1 MAIIKAKS
9 DIKQRLKKQEEEALK
24 VSDEAQNRLAA
35 ILSDAPSIEKFAG
48 TEWEMRP
55 LRMGTQYLIVQEVC
69 KINQAESATYGDI
82 LKELLM
88 SMPALCN
95 VLTLSLLNDK
105 GKIYQNGDAN
115 QGFSKLYK
123 KTYDTIMW
131 NADREDMAKIMLDCL
146 QMVDVSFFMEAL
158 GMLQI
163 FRASV
168 TEKKRMRKKTQ
179 GLKPSAQSA
188 K

>member
-9 DIKQRLKKQEEEALK
+9 DVKQRQKQQEQQDIR

-35 ILSDAPSIEKFAG
+35 ILADAPSIEKLAG

-55 LRMGTQYLIVQEVC
+55 LRFGTQYLIVDEVC
-69 KINQAESATYGDI
+69 KINQAESATYGDV
-82 LKELLM
+82 LKCMLAQI
-88 SMPALCN
+88 PATCK
-95 VLTLSLLNDK
+95 VLTLALLNDRN
-105 GKIYQNGDAN
+105 KIYQNGDAN
-115 QGFSKLYK
+115 QGFSKLFK
-123 KTYDTIMW
+123 QTYNTILW
-131 NADREDMAKIMLDCL
+131 ESERNDLAKIMLDCL

-168 TEKKRMRKKTQ
+168 TEKKRTRIKSQ
-179 GLKPSAQSA
+179 GQK
-188 K
+188 

>member
-1 MAIIKAKS
+1 MALYKAKS
-9 DIKQRLKKQEEEALK
+9 DIKQRIKQQEAEALK
-24 VSDEAQNRLAA
+24 VSDEAQNRLAE
-35 ILSDAPSIEKFAG
+35 ILADAPSIEKLAG

-69 KINQAESATYGDI
+69 KVNKEEGATYGDV
-82 LKELLM
+82 LKALLV

-95 VLTLSLLNDK
+95 VLALALLNDK
-105 GKIYQNGDAN
+105 NKIYQNGDPN
-115 QGFSKLYK
+115 QGYSKMFK
-123 KTYDTIMW
+123 RTVDTIMW
-131 NADREDMAKIMLDCL
+131 SADKEDMAHIMLDCL

-168 TEKKRMRKKTQ
+168 TEKKRTRTKTQ
-179 GLKPSAQSA
+179 GRR
-188 K
+188 